1 MEHLNRESCS
11 FSTELW
17 DRIDAA
23 AAKAA
28 RDVLTARRILEV
40 DGPYGVGLTSVELGG
55 EAYCRP
61 VEEKLA
67 GAVASRAIA
76 VPMLQQ
82 TFELSIRRVEGHL
95 RMGLPL
101 DLRPVEDAAEAVAR
115 REEDLIYHGV
125 DELGLPGLLTA
136 PGRHVAACGDWSK
149 VEQALTD
156 VLAAVA
162 QLDDSDFRGPYAL
175 ALSPTRY
182 NALFRRYEGSDMLQL
197 DHLKRLC
204 EGGVFKAAIEG
215 GLLVDPRAG
224 DLKVGQDL
232 RVGYS
237 ANDGIHFKLFASESL
252 VFLLTDAEA
261 ICTLEDA

>member
-1 MEHLNRESCS
+1 MEYLNRASS
-11 FSTELW
+11 GFSAELW

-28 RDVLTARRILEV
+28 SDLLTARRILDV
-40 DGPYGVGLTSVELGG
+40 DGPYGVGLTSLELGS

-61 VEEKLA
+61 SGPALA
-67 GAVASRAIA
+67 GTVASRAIA

-101 DLRPVEDAAEAVAR
+101 DLRPVEDAAQAVAR
-115 REEDLIYHGV
+115 REEELIYQGV
-125 DELGLPGLLTA
+125 EELALPGLLTA
-136 PGRHVAACGDWSK
+136 PGRHSAKCGDWSK
-149 VEQALTD
+149 VEQALND
-156 VLAAVA
+156 VLAAVSR
-162 QLDDSDFRGPYAL
+162 LDASGFGGPYAL
-175 ALSPTRY
+175 ALSPGRY

-204 EGGVFKAAIEG
+204 EGGVFKSSIEG
-215 GLLVDPRAG
+215 GLVLDPRAG
-224 DLKVGQDL
+224 DIKVGQDL
-232 RVGYS
+232 RVGYA

-252 VFLLTDAEA
+252 VFQLGASAA
-261 ICTLEDA
+261 ICTLEEA